1 MNKSQEKS
9 NIADYTNKTVLYL
22 IFIMGKKH
30 KFGVSDKLDD
40 RLTTHKRELNYKK
53 IVKLWI
59 IDNMTDAKKQKQI

>member
-1 MNKSQEKS
+1 
-9 NIADYTNKTVLYL
+9 
-22 IFIMGKKH
+22 MGKKH

-59 IDNMTDAKKQKQI
+59 IDNMTDAKK